1 MKLDEFVEGEPHDP
15 SHVRTRLRTVCEHFY
30 RSGDPGLFAPDA
42 SLDQI
47 IRALEAAP
55 EDHPYKGALEDLRDV
70 NEYSRGDSHAAV
82 RGDQAEE
89 SSIEELKEWC
99 RRVLDLTRGM

>member
-1 MKLDEFVEGEPHDP
+1 MKAGSKP
-15 SHVRTRLRTVCEHFY
+15 
-30 RSGDPGLFAPDA
+30 A
-42 SLDQI
+42 SPFFI
-47 IRALEAAP
+47 PAI